1 MWGKAL
7 VATLPSGLYY
17 VLEELEIMA
26 QKLGDEKK
34 EQDLARMQRKEFK
47 AELADNYSRLPRRPP
62 NRRRIITFVVLGVI
76 ALLVGIFGWLVLQPS
91 STQQP
96 VAGVAIGTAA
106 PEFILPIYG
115 GSGIGGAVNLR
126 ALA

>member
-47 AELADNYSRLPRRPP
+47 EELADNYARLPRRPP
-62 NRRRIITFVVLGVI
+62 NRRRLK
-76 ALLVGIFGWLVLQPS
+76 
-91 STQQP
+91 
-96 VAGVAIGTAA
+96 
-106 PEFILPIYG
+106 LPILHSRFMVVVWG
-115 GSGIGGAVNLR
+115 LQ
-126 ALA
+126 